1 MALFDA
7 VAPTEQHFTPLAQA
21 TGSTRTWLSL
31 LGYKQDGSQNTWGKL
46 SSWLPGVGV
55 GLNAAAKSASS
66 GDNLKAVNGNIQD
79 DTDNRMSKLMTQ
91 LGIVGTVA
99 GIATGQP
106 QLVQAGIGQTLKGG
120 SSLLASGNG
129 VDRSDDN
136 LESEY

>member
-7 VAPTEQHFTPLAQA
+7 VRPTEQHFTPLAQA

-31 LGYKQDGSQNTWGKL
+31 LGYKQDGSQNTWGQFT
-46 SSWLPGVGV
+46 SWLPGIGV
-55 GLNAAAKSASS
+55 GLNSAAKGVTSTDA
-66 GDNLKAVNGNIQD
+66 LKAVNGNIQD

-99 GIATGQP
+99 GLATGSP
-106 QLVQAGIGQTLKGG
+106 LLMSAGVNQTAKGAAT
-120 SSLLASGNG
+120 LAASGNG
-129 VDRSDDN
+129 IDRSDDN